1 MSDLTDPL
9 KDSYIGKVAD
19 AMQPYVDDLKAKQFD
34 PTSRIEQLS
43 GAGKLIESAIKLRK
57 QAEGNATSAVANEQ
71 GVRGQFYDLATAT
84 VSLVEGLLG
93 KAHPLTVKLRGLR
106 SDLTGG
112 ASAGPA
118 SPPPPPA

>member
-19 AMQPYVDDLKAKQFD
+19 AMQPYVDDLKAKSFD

-57 QAEGNATSAVANEQ
+57 QAEDNAANAVANEQ
-71 GVRGQFYDLATAT
+71 GVRSQFYDLAAR
-84 VSLVEGLLG
+84 
-93 KAHPLTVKLRGLR
+93 A
-106 SDLTGG
+106 
-112 ASAGPA
+112 
-118 SPPPPPA
+118 